1 VVAEHSKSH
10 VTINILISTVTS
22 STMRS
27 HNYSSSG
34 HAAGPIRRSFQTF
47 TTYKPTPVISQTST
61 HSHAIKTSYT
71 SNRKKSLIF
80 QSAAHLLNG
89 ADELCSRE
97 SRNRVDEV
105 LRHAWADST
114 TTSYSSAVRQFTNF
128 CNSESVPL
136 HLRLPANE
144 SLLCNFAASFAGRH
158 SSGTVYSKFAA
169 LKAWHNVQ
177 GVSWE
182 GSARL
187 RCVLNGV
194 KNMAPS
200 SSKMSLRSPIT
211 IAMLTCLLDKLDLND
226 PFDLVVAC
234 AAVVAFWDQCRLG
247 ELLPTS
253 GSSYDPSSIPAR
265 SDVSRSAHDK
275 ESMTLHLPRT
285 KTHRL
290 GQDVVIVSQLAPL
303 NPVSL
308 LLKHFRVNRLPRS
321 SPLFAYRSSK
331 GPQVL
336 TKAKFL
342 RRCNDIWSPRGFPRA
357 TGHCFRIGGT
367 TQLLLSGVP
376 PDVVKVTGRWSSDS
390 FLRYWRALDIIAPLH
405 LKNIPY

>member
-1 VVAEHSKSH
+1 
-10 VTINILISTVTS
+10 
-22 STMRS
+22 MRS
-27 HNYSSSG
+27 YNYSSSG
-34 HAAGPIRRSFQTF
+34 HASGPIRHSFQTL
-47 TTYKPTPVISQTST
+47 TST
-61 HSHAIKTSYT
+61 SRPTFIAPRIPTRGRTIGTSRN
-71 SNRKKSLIF
+71 SNKKKLIF
-80 QSAAHLLNG
+80 QSVAHSLDLSN
-89 ADELCSRE
+89 ELCSKE

-114 TTSYSSAVRQFTNF
+114 ATSYSSAVRQFTKF
-128 CNSESVPL
+128 CNSESIPL
-136 HLRLPANE
+136 HLRLPATE
-144 SLLCNFAASFAGRH
+144 SLLCNFAASFAGKFA
-158 SSGTVYSKFAA
+158 SGTVYSKFAA

-182 GSARL
+182 GGARL

-211 IAMLTCLLDKLDLND
+211 IAMLTRLLENLDLND
-226 PFDLVVAC
+226 PFDLAVAC
-234 AAVVAFWDQCRLG
+234 AAVIAFWDQCRLG

-253 GSSYDPSSIPAR
+253 SSSYDSASIPSR
-265 SDVSRSAHDK
+265 SDISRSAHDK

-285 KTHRL
+285 KTHL
-290 GQDVVIVSQLAPL
+290 SGQDIVIVSQLAPL

-321 SPLFAYRSSK
+321 SPLFAYKSSK

-342 RRCNDIWSPRGFPRA
+342 RRCNDIWSPLGFPRA

-367 TQLLLSGVP
+367 TQLLLAGVS

-390 FLRYWRALDIIAPLH
+390 FLRYWRSLDIIAPLH
-405 LKNIPY
+405 LKNIPH

>member
-1 VVAEHSKSH
+1 
-10 VTINILISTVTS
+10 
-22 STMRS
+22 MRS
-27 HNYSSSG
+27 HNHSSSG
-34 HAAGPIRRSFQTF
+34 HAPGPIRHSFQTL
-47 TTYKPTPVISQTST
+47 TTHRPTPTISRTLTRGHTINTSR
-61 HSHAIKTSYT
+61 TSDQ
-71 SNRKKSLIF
+71 KKSLIF
-80 QSAAHLLNG
+80 QSATHLLNG
-89 ADELCSRE
+89 ADGLCSKE

-114 TTSYSSAVRQFTNF
+114 TTSYSSAVRQFINF
-128 CNSESVPL
+128 CNLESVPF

-144 SLLCNFAASFAGRH
+144 SLLCNFAASFAGKH

-169 LKAWHNVQ
+169 LKAWHSVQ
-177 GVSWE
+177 GVLWE
-182 GSARL
+182 GGARL

-211 IAMLTCLLDKLDLND
+211 VAMLTRLLDNLDLND

-265 SDVSRSAHDK
+265 SDISRSAHDK

-303 NPVSL
+303 NPVAL
-308 LLKHFRVNRLPRS
+308 LLKHFRINRLPRS
-321 SPLFAYRSSK
+321 SPLFAYKSSK

-342 RRCNDIWSPRGFPRA
+342 RRCNDIWSPLGFPRA

-367 TQLLLSGVP
+367 TQLLLAGVS
-376 PDVVKVTGRWSSDS
+376 PDVVKVAGRWSSDS
-390 FLRYWRALDIIAPLH
+390 FLRYWSSLDIIAPLH
-405 LKNIPY
+405 LKNISL